1 MPGAMELHVE
11 TSGQGTPVVLVH
23 SSGLSGRQWKRAASV
38 VVARGFRAVVPDLL
52 GHGRSPAWAEPRP
65 FSFEMDV
72 EQVTGLLQALDQPAH
87 LVGHSYGGLVVA
99 KAALAASA
107 RVRSLALYD
116 PEVFGVLDGARDSD
130 ARDEIDRVPVP
141 WEATPEGRDRWL
153 SRFVDYWGGAGA
165 WAALREEARAEF
177 RRVAWVVYRGVV
189 SLVPDQTPA
198 SAYAA
203 LGVPALLMTGEHTP
217 LAARRVLERL
227 GESFADSRTVIVP
240 GAGHMGP
247 MTHADVV
254 AGAIAGF
261 VSER

>member
-1 MPGAMELHVE
+1 V
-11 TSGQGTPVVLVH
+11 
-23 SSGLSGRQWKRAASV
+23 
-38 VVARGFRAVVPDLL
+38 
-52 GHGRSPAWAEPRP
+52 
-65 FSFEMDV
+65 
-72 EQVTGLLQALDQPAH
+72 
-87 LVGHSYGGLVVA
+87 VGHSYGGLVVA
-99 KAALAASA
+99 KAALAAPG

-116 PEVFGVLDGARDSD
+116 PVVFGVLDGARDSE

-153 SRFVDYWGGAGA
+153 SRFVDYWGGHGA

-177 RRVAWVVYRGVV
+177 RRVAWVVYQGVV
-189 SLVPDQTPA
+189 SLVRDQTPA

-203 LGVPALLMTGEHTP
+203 LGVPVLLMTGEHTP
-217 LAARRVLERL
+217 LAARRVIERL
-227 GESFADSRTVIVP
+227 GESFADFRTVIVP